1 MHLLA
6 LQECGNYMIISHMA
20 DIGGVKR
27 VEKVLARYIYFSRAV
42 QTVLEK
48 WQKHHVF
55 TMEKWQTLMYTASPV
70 LMSMLYRRDHLQ

>member
-1 MHLLA
+1 
-6 LQECGNYMIISHMA
+6 MIISHIVDLTA
-20 DIGGVKR
+20 AKR

-48 WQKHHVF
+48 WQKHPVF

-70 LMSMLYRRDHLQ
+70 LLSMLYRRDHLQ

>member
-1 MHLLA
+1 
-6 LQECGNYMIISHMA
+6 MIIRYIANSGSA
-20 DIGGVKR
+20 KR

-48 WQKHHVF
+48 WQKHPVF

-70 LMSMLYRRDHLQ
+70 LLSMLYRRDHLQ